1 MRSFINSIVLKDYDE
16 DKRDYIIADII
27 ERIRRYEIGTKV
39 DFLDDKDDEYYKNI
53 DFDAISSLVGI
64 DKDYS
69 RIDMKDRHVITIDN
83 DEAKMF
89 ENAISIEKRD
99 NNTYLLTIYATDISS
114 FISDNKMKEK
124 DKYKSIL
131 ETLNKKNLFG
141 KKYKHNHCKLEKGR
155 DVDVIA
161 YQYLVDESFNILYFD
176 FKRGLV
182 NVKDNL
188 KFSDFNNLNKIKNR
202 KTIDAIGNLLD
213 ITYPYININETNN
226 NIADSMLSFIN
237 TKTASEIAKY
247 TISKNLPVIYTRVNR
262 QDVSEFINYK
272 EDIYGID
279 LSFFKYDKKINYPS
293 ICTIGNDEVSDLY
306 KFNFKIYSP
315 LRKIEALINQ
325 MLINTYLVDHKKL
338 DNNTKNYLETRLDS
352 ICSKLNNKVYNTS
365 NIISNA
371 EKANI
376 KKKIRTLNFDK

>member
-1 MRSFINSIVLKDYDE
+1 
-16 DKRDYIIADII
+16 
-27 ERIRRYEIGTKV
+27 
-39 DFLDDKDDEYYKNI
+39 
-53 DFDAISSLVGI
+53 
-64 DKDYS
+64 
-69 RIDMKDRHVITIDN
+69 MKDRHVITIDN